1 MAWQWRRCSW
11 ALTQRRSEELE
22 KRRLH
27 RMCVS
32 VWGAGSAARGHAE
45 MRRLP
50 TCWRPRHRT
59 VAPGVRC
66 AGKARP
72 PLVLSAALLPAA
84 PKAPAG
90 WLAASC
96 CRRAGQSCTP
106 AVCRDVVFLVFFMG
120 DGEGDRHTR
129 VLGLFFFRVFLAWG
143 HGHLHLLGSQ

>member
-1 MAWQWRRCSW
+1 
-11 ALTQRRSEELE
+11 
-22 KRRLH
+22 
-27 RMCVS
+27 
-32 VWGAGSAARGHAE
+32 
-45 MRRLP
+45 
-50 TCWRPRHRT
+50 
-59 VAPGVRC
+59 VRC

-129 VLGLFFFRVFLAWG
+129 VLGLFVFSCVFGVGARAPFG
-143 HGHLHLLGSQ
+143 ISMTYLGN